1 MLKNRRNRILITIF
15 IFFVFLSGLLFL
27 PAIYLLSDQYSKTT
41 RTNANILLVEGWLP
55 PYAIN
60 MAFDEFKKNGYD
72 HIFTTGLKSTPEYFN
87 VFSNGSLIFYTHKKL
102 PADLQTTK
110 HIIEIK
116 ACSSLNGENRSR
128 FHVLINDSIVGD
140 FFADKKKRNYA
151 VEWNSPLSGIDSIS
165 VQFVN
170 DRVGDFGDRNLFV
183 KEIIF
188 DQKISIPYLNNSIYV
203 IPGLNSNVRIL
214 NNYSSYAELARNNL
228 IAMGIDSSLIVYIPG
243 EKATLNRTI
252 KSALAF
258 RDWLKTSDIKVSGI
272 NIVTL
277 GTHAKRTWM
286 TYNKILHEKYDIG
299 IISLPDYK
307 SQHSRIYKVMKTL
320 RETFGIIYY
329 RIILIIY

>member
-1 MLKNRRNRILITIF
+1 MFKNRRRRITIF
-15 IFFVFLSGLLFL
+15 IFFVFLSGFLFL
-27 PAIYLLSDQYSKTT
+27 PVIYLLSDQFSKTT

-60 MAFDEFKKNGYD
+60 MAFDEFNKNGYD

-102 PADLQTTK
+102 PYNLQTTK
-110 HIIEIK
+110 HNIEIK
-116 ACSSLNGENRSR
+116 ACSSLNGENRSH
-128 FHVLINDSIVGD
+128 FNVLINDSIVGD

-151 VEWNSPLSGIDSIS
+151 VEWNRHLSGIDSVS

-188 DQKISIPYLNNSIYV
+188 DHKISIPYLNNSIYV
-203 IPGLNSNVRIL
+203 IPGLNGNVRIK
-214 NNYSSYAELARNNL
+214 NKYYSYAEIARNNL
-228 IAMGIDSSLIVYIPG
+228 IALGIDSSLIVYIPG
-243 EKATLNRTI
+243 EKAASNRTI

-258 RDWLKTSDIKVSGI
+258 RDWLKTSDIEVNGI
-272 NIVTL
+272 NIVSL

-307 SQHSRIYKVMKTL
+307 SQHSRISKVMKTL

-329 RIILIIY
+329 WFILIPY